1 MLNFELN
8 KPDHIVSLATSSMLV
23 SVDVNVWTATK
34 QDKQISNEVTLS
46 KQADAGSGKF
56 TKYLFAN
63 NPQHKRIVN
72 QRQLIYKWLKANT
85 YRWNDSQDLLPTVD
99 LEKFKKEYIA
109 HESEFYS
116 LVNTFLANYDN
127 LVLQMAANNGDIF
140 SASDYPSAVEV
151 SSKFGMKLYTS
162 EVPSHDFRC
171 QVSEDIAAD
180 LKQQYQEQ
188 ADDIVHRVIDEQTT
202 RITDVME
209 SISHCCGVIE
219 VEDQHGNVS
228 VKKRAIYDTTVNRAK
243 ALVNTCKG
251 FRPVKSGE
259 SDKLG
264 EAVESLER
272 TLSGVST
279 ELLRDSD
286 AMRDKVKTEIDD
298 ILSKFN

>member
-1 MLNFELN
+1 
-8 KPDHIVSLATSSMLV
+8 MLV

-109 HESEFYS
+109 HESEFYR
-116 LVNTFLANYDN
+116 LVNDFLLHYDG
-127 LVLQMAANNGDIF
+127 LVQDMAVKHGQMFDIR
-140 SASDYPSAVEV
+140 DYPTAVEV
-151 SSKFGMKLYTS
+151 SSKFKIRLYVS